1 MKTVMIV
8 DDSRIMRNIVKK
20 TFKKLQIPANYL
32 EAPDGEKALEILKNN
47 RVDLVLLDWNIPY
60 LTGIDFLIQVRAME
74 KYSSIPIV
82 MITSEASKFNIVEA
96 VKAGVTGYIVKP
108 FSEEDFIN
116 KISRISF

>member
-1 MKTVMIV
+1 MIV

-20 TFKKLQIPANYL
+20 TFKKLQIPANFL